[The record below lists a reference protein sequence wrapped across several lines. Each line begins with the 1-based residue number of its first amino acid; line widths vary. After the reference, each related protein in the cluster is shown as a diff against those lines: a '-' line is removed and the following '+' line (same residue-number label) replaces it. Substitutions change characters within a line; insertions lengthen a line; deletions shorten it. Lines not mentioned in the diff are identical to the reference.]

1 MKIIRHCLFHLI
13 NNSGTF
19 DNLIEIEEAVFLGFA
34 FAVEIWEFTLRIEKM
49 AGLPARIRLQPTD
62 VKAAALWGVTAV
74 TGALYLV
81 QVNIPFLSLRY
92 YDFLFSFLIFSLG
105 KLCLI

>member
-1 MKIIRHCLFHLI
+1 
-13 NNSGTF
+13 
-19 DNLIEIEEAVFLGFA
+19 
-34 FAVEIWEFTLRIEKM
+34 M

-81 QVNIPFLSLRY
+81 QPWGWLKKTFLEKP
-92 YDFLFSFLIFSLG
+92 DPEQ
-105 KLCLI
+105 K

>member
-1 MKIIRHCLFHLI
+1 
-13 NNSGTF
+13 
-19 DNLIEIEEAVFLGFA
+19 
-34 FAVEIWEFTLRIEKM
+34 M

-81 QVNIPFLSLRY
+81 QLRKIMS
-92 YDFLFSFLIFSLG
+92 DLRICA
-105 KLCLI
+105 LCLVWLLAFGDPWGWLKKTFLEKPDPEQK